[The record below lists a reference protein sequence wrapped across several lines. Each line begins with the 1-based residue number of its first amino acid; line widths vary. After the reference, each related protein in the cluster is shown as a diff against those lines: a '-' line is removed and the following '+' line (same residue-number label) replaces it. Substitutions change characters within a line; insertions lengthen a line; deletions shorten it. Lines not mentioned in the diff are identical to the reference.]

1 MVKQWYV
8 VHTYSGFEEKVKA
21 SIEENV
27 KRRGFDERV
36 SQILIPTE
44 KVIELKSGKKKE
56 TTKKFYPGY
65 ILIEMELDDDTWHLV
80 SSTPRV
86 TGFVGGD
93 KPSPVQQE
101 EIDVIVQQIE
111 TGPATQ
117 VKAQFERGD
126 SVRIIDGAFANFNG
140 FVDEIDEVH
149 DKLRVMVTIFGR
161 QTPVELNFLQ
171 IERTQ

>member
-1 MVKQWYV
+1 MAKQWYV
-8 VHTYSGFEEKVKA
+8 VHTYSGFEEKVKL
-21 SIEENV
+21 SIEDSA
-27 KRRGFDERV
+27 KRRGLSDKI

-44 KVIELKSGKKKE
+44 KVVELKSGKKKE

-65 ILIEMELDDDTWHLV
+65 ILIEMDLEDDTWHIV

-93 KPSPVQQE
+93 KPTPVSQE
-101 EIDVIVQQIE
+101 EINVIVQQVKE
-111 TGPATQ
+111 GPTTKVKTQ
-117 VKAQFERGD
+117 FDRGD

-140 FVDEIDEVH
+140 FVDEIDEDH

-161 QTPVELNFLQ
+161 QTPVECNFLQ
-171 IERTQ
+171 VEKA

>member
-1 MVKQWYV
+1 MSKQWYV
-8 VHTYSGFEEKVKA
+8 VHTYSGFEEKVKT
-21 SIEENV
+21 SIEDNIR
-27 KRRGFDERV
+27 RRGWSDKI

-44 KVIELKSGKKKE
+44 KVVELKSGKKKE

-65 ILIEMELDDDTWHLV
+65 ILIEMELDDETWHLV
-80 SSTPRV
+80 SSIPRV
-86 TGFVGGD
+86 TGFVGSD
-93 KPSPVQQE
+93 KPTPVHQD

-111 TGPATQ
+111 TGPTKQ
-117 VKAQFERGD
+117 VKTQFERGD

-171 IERTQ
+171 VEKT

>member
-1 MVKQWYV
+1 MTKQWYV
-8 VHTYSGFEEKVKA
+8 VHTYSGFEEKVKL
-21 SIEENV
+21 SIEDNAV
-27 KRRGFDERV
+27 RRGLRDKI

-44 KVIELKSGKKKE
+44 KVVELKSGKKKE

-65 ILIEMELDDDTWHLV
+65 ILIEMDLDDETWHLV

-93 KPSPVQQE
+93 KPSPVHQE

-111 TGPATQ
+111 QGPSTQ
-117 VKAQFERGD
+117 VKTQFERGD
-126 SVRIIDGAFANFNG
+126 SVRVIDGAFANFNG
-140 FVDEIDEVH
+140 FVDEIDQDH

-161 QTPVELNFLQ
+161 QTPVECNFLQ
-171 IERTQ
+171 VEKT

>member
-1 MVKQWYV
+1 MEEKWYV
-8 VHTYSGFEEKVKA
+8 VHTYSGFEEKVKL
-21 SIEENV
+21 SIEDNV
-27 KRRGFDERV
+27 QRRGLSDKI

-44 KVIELKSGKKKE
+44 KVVELKAGRKKE
-56 TTKKFYPGY
+56 STKKFYPGY
-65 ILIEMELDDDTWHLV
+65 ILIKMALDDETWHLV

-93 KPSPVQQE
+93 TPTPIQQE

-111 TGPATQ
+111 KGPTTQ
-117 VKAQFERGD
+117 VKAQFDRGD
-126 SVRIIDGAFANFNG
+126 TVRITDGAFANFNG

-149 DKLRVMVTIFGR
+149 NKLRVMVTIFGR

-171 IERTQ
+171 VEKT

>member
-1 MVKQWYV
+1 MTKQWYV
-8 VHTYSGFEEKVKA
+8 VHTYSGFEEKVKT
-21 SIEENV
+21 SIEDSV
-27 KRRGFDERV
+27 KRRNLVDKIA
-36 SQILIPTE
+36 QILIPTE
-44 KVIELKSGKKKE
+44 KVVELKSGKKRE

-65 ILIEMELDDDTWHLV
+65 ILIEMVLDDETWHLV

-86 TGFVGGD
+86 TGFVGGER
-93 KPSPVQQE
+93 PAPIQQE

-111 TGPATQ
+111 KGPATQ
-117 VKAQFERGD
+117 VKTQFERGD

-140 FVDEIDEVH
+140 FVDEIDDVH

-171 IERTQ
+171 VEKT